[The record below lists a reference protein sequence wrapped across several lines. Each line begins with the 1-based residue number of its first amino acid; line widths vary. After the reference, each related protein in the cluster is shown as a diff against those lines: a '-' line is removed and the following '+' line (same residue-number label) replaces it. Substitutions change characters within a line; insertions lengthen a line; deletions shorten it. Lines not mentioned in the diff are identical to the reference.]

1 MSSGAGQAS
10 TAFISALSDRIST
23 FAQQLNAIKQQQRSD
38 YALLLQDEQQL
49 LEELAVLE
57 LTLTSTPQ
65 EQQQHLQGYEQQQEG
80 PHAAPGVSRAWPCPA
95 ADTGSR
101 LSQHACNTSTGTT
114 SCRRSSDTAA
124 DCVCTSPD
132 RPGRRTGGSPAKGSN
147 TDDANSSSRVNTHT
161 KGSSSSSGGVHAVA
175 NSSSSSG
182 GGLLPE
188 VEAYDAFLERHG
200 ATGGWHPE
208 DHAAFMAILKAHR
221 WDC

>member
-38 YALLLQDEQQL
+38 YALLLQEEQQL

-65 EQQQHLQGYEQQQEG
+65 EQQQLQECEQQVEG
-80 PHAAPGVSRAWPCPA
+80 PRSAPGLGREWPCPA

-101 LSQHACNTSTGTT
+101 LSQHECNTPSTGTN

-124 DCVCTSPD
+124 DCICTSPD
-132 RPGRRTGGSPAKGSN
+132 RPGRHTSTSPAKGPN
-147 TDDANSSSRVNTHT
+147 AGGANSSTRVDTHT
-161 KGSSSSSGGVHAVA
+161 KGSSSSSGVHAAA
-175 NSSSSSG
+175 NSSSSST

-188 VEAYDAFLERHG
+188 VEACDAFLARHG
-200 ATGGWHPE
+200 ATDGWHPE
-208 DHAAFMAILKAHR
+208 DHATFMAILKAHR

>member
-23 FAQQLNAIKQQQRSD
+23 FAQQLNAIKQLQRSD
-38 YALLLQDEQQL
+38 YTLLLQEEQQL

-57 LTLTSTPQ
+57 LTLISTPQ
-65 EQQQHLQGYEQQQEG
+65 EQQQLQECEQQVDG
-80 PHAAPGVSRAWPCPA
+80 ITRSAPGLGREWPCPA

-101 LSQHACNTSTGTT
+101 LSQHECNTPSTGTN

-124 DCVCTSPD
+124 DCICTSPD
-132 RPGRRTGGSPAKGSN
+132 RPSRHTSTSPAKGPN
-147 TDDANSSSRVNTHT
+147 ADGANSSTRVDTHT
-161 KGSSSSSGGVHAVA
+161 KGSSSSSGVHAAA
-175 NSSSSSG
+175 NSSRSST

-188 VEAYDAFLERHG
+188 VEAYDAFLARHG

-208 DHAAFMAILKAHR
+208 DHATFMAILKAHR

>member
-23 FAQQLNAIKQQQRSD
+23 FAQQLNAIKQQQHSD
-38 YALLLQDEQQL
+38 YAFLLQEEQQL

-65 EQQQHLQGYEQQQEG
+65 EQQQLQEYEQQEEG
-80 PHAAPGVSRAWPCPA
+80 PRSVPGLGCEWPCPA
-95 ADTGSR
+95 ADAGSR
-101 LSQHACNTSTGTT
+101 LSQHECNTSTGTN

-132 RPGRRTGGSPAKGSN
+132 SPDRRTGSSPAKGPN
-147 TDDANSSSRVNTHT
+147 AGGTSSRSWVDTHT
-161 KGSSSSSGGVHAVA
+161 KGSSSSCGGGGVQAMA
-175 NSSSSSG
+175 NSSSSS

-188 VEAYDAFLERHG
+188 VEAYDAFLARHG

-208 DHAAFMAILKAHR
+208 DHATFMAILKAHR
-221 WDC
+221 WAC